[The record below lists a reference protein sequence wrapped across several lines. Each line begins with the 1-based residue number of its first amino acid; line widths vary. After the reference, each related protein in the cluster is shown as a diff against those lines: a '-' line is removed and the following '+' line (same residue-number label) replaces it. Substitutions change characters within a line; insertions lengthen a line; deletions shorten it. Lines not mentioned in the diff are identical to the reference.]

1 MGIES
6 KIRALIANPSNYGNG
21 RPTSSIKYLVYHYT
35 GNDGD
40 TASANAQYYRDTL
53 VKASAHY
60 FVDDKEIV
68 QSVADSYVAW
78 AVGGKKWSDCAQ
90 TGGGT
95 LYGVVTNAN
104 SLSIEMCDV
113 ARDGKLMASEA
124 TLDNAVALGKMLMR
138 KYSIPLDHVV
148 RHFDVTGKYCPA
160 YFMDAD
166 AWEAFKARL
175 AEKEDEM
182 DIDRLIAQMTP
193 EQAYKIYTKATDYM
207 NMLPLPVNWNAAGE
221 LRGAVEL
228 GITTDGSNPNAPIP
242 RYQAAI
248 MAKRAYE
255 KAKRDILSEL
265 K

>member
-1 MGIES
+1 MSMSIES
-6 KIRALIANPSNYGNG
+6 KIRPLYANASNYGSS
-21 RPTSSIKYLVYHYT
+21 RATSDIRYIVYHYT

-40 TASANAQYYRDTL
+40 TAAANAQYYRDTL

-60 FVDDKEIV
+60 YVDDREVV

-78 AVGGKKWSDCAQ
+78 AVGGKKWSDCDK

-104 SLSIEMCDV
+104 SISIEMCDV
-113 ARDGKLMASEA
+113 ARDGRLMASEA
-124 TLDNAVALGKMLMR
+124 TLANAAEMGRMLMR

-166 AWEAFKARL
+166 AWRAFKARL
-175 AEKEDEM
+175 AEKEKENEM

-207 NMLPLPVNWNAAGE
+207 NTLPLPSNWNAAE
-221 LRGAVEL
+221 QLQTAVRH
-228 GITTDGSNPNAPIP
+228 GITDGRRPMAPCT
-242 RYQAAI
+242 RLEAAL
-248 MAKRAYE
+248 MVDR
-255 KAKRDILSEL
+255 R
-265 K
+265 